1 MELQQRKFS
10 CGPSS
15 VRAALYVLGHT
26 VTEAALR
33 RWAGTTAEGTDE
45 RGMLRAIAHYG
56 HRGKEY
62 QAESGKRSWDWLRAS
77 LGRGRPALLCVDQWN
92 HWVTVVGRLGAELLV
107 FDPDSSD
114 GRRKK
119 YSGLMVYSKQDL
131 LTRWIYTDEE
141 TNKQTYYGIS
151 VI

>member
-1 MELQQRKFS
+1 M
-10 CGPSS
+10 
-15 VRAALYVLGHT
+15 
-26 VTEAALR
+26 TEAALR
-33 RWAGTTAEGTDE
+33 KWAATSAEGTDE

-77 LGRGRPALLCVDQWN
+77 LGRGCPTLLCVDQWN

-107 FDPDSSD
+107 FDPDASD

-119 YSGLMVYSKQDL
+119 YSGLEVYTKHEL
-131 LTRWIYTDEE
+131 LGRWVYTEE
-141 TNKQTYYGIS
+141 ECGRIYYGIS